1 MNVRH
6 MQCSHP
12 VERQSHSAH
21 QLAPKDPNQFHVL
34 LPPIP
39 RMRPLFSSSK
49 FVLESSMKRSSFQI
63 MTVVCPPAIHSRT
76 MNKALLIRGHPSQY
90 STLLRALPKVHLCHQ
105 FRRQNIFSF
114 WNPLVPFRPCPASL
128 VLSNREQHTCHL
140 SMHSWQMDAGLGN
153 CYTMKAL
160 PRCILNCCNPF
171 TWCVPQKGPSQ
182 RKSYQGQSQ
191 VVPDGN

>member
-114 WNPLVPFRPCPASL
+114 WNPLVPFRPCLASL
-128 VLSNREQHTCHL
+128 VLSNWESNILAISACTVDKWTQGWATATQWKLCHGAFLIAAILSLGACLKKDQARENVIR
-140 SMHSWQMDAGLGN
+140 DRA
-153 CYTMKAL
+153 
-160 PRCILNCCNPF
+160 R
-171 TWCVPQKGPSQ
+171 
-182 RKSYQGQSQ
+182 
-191 VVPDGN
+191 